1 MSPYRDEQ
9 MGFQNGT
16 CVFHLGM
23 DSSIAENSP
32 PAAASGDLKNIRVLA
47 GFARPHLR
55 SIVLGLV
62 LALSGS
68 VTVLATPMV
77 TKWILDS
84 LGNDSSIVTPVLVL
98 VVFLVAGAVL
108 GCAQWIVL
116 GTAAESIVYDAR
128 STLVRR
134 LLRST
139 VPSVQAR
146 PVGELVTR
154 VTSDTVLLREAASSA
169 VVGVINATCVAI
181 GTVVLMGVLDLM
193 LLGVTM
199 IAIICVA
206 AVFTVLMPRI
216 AKAEARTQEAL
227 GHLGGV
233 LEGSLRSVRT
243 VKAAGAEDRV
253 GAVIGDNAA
262 RARAH
267 AVAAVRV
274 SAGAMTAGWTGVQGA
289 IIVIL
294 ALGAW
299 RVDAGSMEVSTLIA
313 FLLYA
318 FTLMG
323 PVSELTQNITALQS
337 GIAAAIRIREMESL
351 QSEVSAPAVKVS
363 LPLHG
368 GAGSGGIVFDDVTF
382 RYGDDL
388 LPALD
393 RVSVEIPAIGH
404 TAIVGPSG
412 AGKTSLFSAILR
424 FIEPNSGVL
433 RLGGVGYPE
442 MTVAEVREQIA
453 YVEQE
458 SPLVPGTVGDNLRF
472 IHPDADDDELAEV
485 LTLLKLDSTIAA
497 LPAGVDTPIRDT
509 DLSGGQRQRI
519 AMARAMIRPSPI
531 LLLDE
536 ATSQVDTLTE
546 AVIVDSIRRR
556 AHTGAVIT
564 IAHRL
569 STVRHADTIIVMD
582 EGRVSAVGSHDVLMK
597 TDDLYGRMVRA
608 GGFEPSHDVTRTGPT
623 VT

>member
-1 MSPYRDEQ
+1 METY
-9 MGFQNGT
+9 
-16 CVFHLGM
+16 
-23 DSSIAENSP
+23 
-32 PAAASGDLKNIRVLA
+32 AADTDAVQPASGDLTNIRVLA
-47 GFARPHLR
+47 GFARPHLT
-55 SIVLGLV
+55 SILVGLV

-84 LGNDSSIVTPVLVL
+84 LGDNSSILVPVVVLMIFL
-98 VVFLVAGAVL
+98 VVGAVL

-116 GTAAESIVYDAR
+116 GTAAEAIVYDAR
-128 STLVRR
+128 SSLVRR
-134 LLRST
+134 LLGST

-169 VVGVINATCVAI
+169 VVGVINATCVAV
-181 GTVVLMGVLDLM
+181 GTIVLMGVLDLM
-193 LLGVTM
+193 LLGATM
-199 IAIICVA
+199 IAIVCVG

-216 AKAEARTQEAL
+216 AKAEALTQEAL

-243 VKAAGAEDRV
+243 VKAAGAEDRTS
-253 GAVIGDNAA
+253 AVIDDNAS
-262 RARAH
+262 RARVH

-274 SAGAMTAGWTGVQGA
+274 SAGAMTVGWTGVQGA
-289 IIVIL
+289 IILIL

-299 RVDAGSMEVSTLIA
+299 RVDAGSLEVSTLIA

-337 GIAAAIRIREMESL
+337 GIAAAIRIREMETL
-351 QSEVSAPAVKVS
+351 DYEVSRLASKAP
-363 LPLHG
+363 LPQRG
-368 GAGSGGIVFDDVTF
+368 RDVNAGIAFEEVTF
-382 RYGDDL
+382 RYGRDL
-388 LPALD
+388 RPALAQ
-393 RVSVEIPAIGH
+393 VSVEIPAVGH

-412 AGKTSLFSAILR
+412 AGKTTLLSAILR
-424 FIEPNSGVL
+424 FIEPDSGVL
-433 RLGGVGYPE
+433 RFGDLEYSQ
-442 MTVAEVREQIA
+442 MTVAEVRERIA

-458 SPLVPGTVGDNLRF
+458 SPLVPGTVRDNLLF
-472 IHPDADDDELAEV
+472 IHPDADEHELAKV
-485 LTLLKLDSTIAA
+485 LALLELDSVVAA
-497 LPAGVDTPIRDT
+497 LPAGLDTPIRDT

-519 AMARAMIRPSPI
+519 AMARAMIRSSPF

-546 AVIVDSIRRR
+546 AVIVESITQR
-556 AHTGAVIT
+556 AETGAVIT

-582 EGRVSAVGSHDVLMK
+582 EGRVRAVGGHDVLMQS
-597 TDDLYGRMVRA
+597 DDLYRRMVQA
-608 GGFEPSHDVTRTGPT
+608 GGFDVPSAIDSASGAAT
-623 VT
+623 